1 MRLNV
6 FISSTGMCSRR
17 EADKLI
23 QEGKVK
29 VNGVLAGVGTQVG
42 EEDRV
47 EVEGHPIKK
56 RVPNVYIILNKPTGI
71 TCTTERHIKENI
83 IDFVN
88 HPYRIFPVGRL
99 DKDSEGLIIL
109 TNDGGIVNEVLREE
123 NAHEKE
129 YLVQVDRPVT
139 PEFVKAMSNGV
150 RIYNPV
156 RKQHTKTKP
165 CKVVRVSEYGFRI
178 VLSQGLN
185 RQIRRMCEALGYQ
198 VVKLKRIRIMSL
210 RLGDLKVGTWRPL
223 TREEIS
229 ELKHVQPSH
238 HNLESSE
245 EKPEAAK
252 TKKTKS
258 QWKKDSFGKT
268 KSTKL
273 ESTKHRGGRNQ

>member
-6 FISSTGMCSRR
+6 FISSTGICSRR
-17 EADKLI
+17 EADRLI
-23 QEGKVK
+23 LEGKVK
-29 VNGVLAGVGTQVG
+29 VNGVLAGVGTQVS
-42 EEDRV
+42 EEDHV
-47 EVEGHPIKK
+47 EVEGRHIKK
-56 RVPNVYIILNKPTGI
+56 RVPNVYIALNKPVGI
-71 TCTTERHIKENI
+71 TCTTERHIKGNI

-129 YLVQVDRPVT
+129 YLVQVNRPVT
-139 PEFVKAMSNGV
+139 PEFVKAMSNGI

-185 RQIRRMCEALGYQ
+185 RQIRRMCEAMGYE
-198 VVKLKRIRIMSL
+198 VIKLKRTRIMSL
-210 RLGDLKVGTWRPL
+210 RLGDLRVGQWRPL
-223 TREEIS
+223 TKEEIA
-229 ELKHVQPSH
+229 ELRHGQLSAPGATKSD
-238 HNLESSE
+238 
-245 EKPEAAK
+245 AAK
-252 TKKTKS
+252 HK
-258 QWKKDSFGKT
+258 
-268 KSTKL
+268 
-273 ESTKHRGGRNQ
+273 GGRKK

>member
-29 VNGVLAGVGTQVG
+29 VNGVIAGVGTQIG
-42 EEDRV
+42 EEDQV
-47 EVEGHPIKK
+47 EVEGRRIKK
-56 RVPNVYIILNKPTGI
+56 RVPNVYIALNKPAGI
-71 TCTTERHIKENI
+71 ICTTERHIKGNI

-185 RQIRRMCEALGYQ
+185 RQIRRMCEALGCQ

-210 RLGDLKVGTWRPL
+210 RLGDLKVGTWRYL
-223 TREEIS
+223 TQEEIS
-229 ELKHVQPSH
+229 ELKHVQPSSH
-238 HNLESSE
+238 DRVSSE
-245 EKPEAAK
+245 GKLEAAK
-252 TKKTKS
+252 PSIIKS
-258 QWKKDSFGKT
+258 KAKKDSFGKT
-268 KSTKL
+268 KSKKV
-273 ESTKHRGGRNQ
+273 EAAKYKGGQK

>member
-17 EADKLI
+17 EADRLI
-23 QEGKVK
+23 LEGKVK
-29 VNGVLAGVGTQVG
+29 VNGVLAGVGTQVS
-42 EEDRV
+42 EEDNV
-47 EVEGHPIKK
+47 EVEGRRIKK
-56 RVPNVYIILNKPTGI
+56 RVPNVYIALNKPVGI
-71 TCTTERHIKENI
+71 TCTTERHIKGNI

-139 PEFVKAMSNGV
+139 PEFVKAMSNGI

-156 RKQHTKTKP
+156 KKQHTKTKP

-185 RQIRRMCEALGYQ
+185 RQIRRMCEALGYE
-198 VVKLKRIRIMSL
+198 VVKLKRTRIMSL
-210 RLGDLKVGTWRPL
+210 RLGDLRIGQWRPL
-223 TREEIS
+223 TKEEIA
-229 ELKHVQPSH
+229 ELRHEQLSAPGAT
-238 HNLESSE
+238 
-245 EKPEAAK
+245 KPDAAK
-252 TKKTKS
+252 HK
-258 QWKKDSFGKT
+258 
-268 KSTKL
+268 
-273 ESTKHRGGRNQ
+273 GGRKK